1 MSKRISLII
10 LAVIIMLVMVIPSN
24 KVFAVS
30 NKKVTSVN
38 AFYENGK
45 LTVSGEVEAGMLAV
59 AVQVYDQNDQF
70 VKLETGAVNSQNKY
84 EVVFTIPEGIYTVKV
99 ADFDGGEV
107 VTKKVNEEVQDN
119 QKEDTKEDKTEES
132 ETSSNPKTGDNI
144 IMFVSIFAVAT
155 LGVFI
160 TIKLNRKRK
169 VSKH

>member
-24 KVFAVS
+24 KVFAAG

-38 AFYENGK
+38 VSYENGK

-70 VKLETGAVNSQNKY
+70 VKLETGAVDSSNKY
-84 EVVFTIPEGIYTVKV
+84 EVIFILPEGIYTVKV

-107 VTKKVNEEVQDN
+107 VTKK
-119 QKEDTKEDKTEES
+119 
-132 ETSSNPKTGDNI
+132 
-144 IMFVSIFAVAT
+144 
-155 LGVFI
+155 
-160 TIKLNRKRK
+160 
-169 VSKH
+169 SK